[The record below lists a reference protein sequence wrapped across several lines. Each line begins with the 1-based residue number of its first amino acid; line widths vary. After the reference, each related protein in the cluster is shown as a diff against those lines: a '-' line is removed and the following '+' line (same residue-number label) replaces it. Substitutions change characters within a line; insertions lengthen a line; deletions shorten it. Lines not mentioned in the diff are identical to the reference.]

1 MWFNSKQ
8 REEPYLGLT
17 CWCKPVETS
26 APLRSASTG
35 AAWLS
40 SARVV
45 RCWVKSRNERN
56 PRSQL
61 PAVRPGTLGG
71 LPALSRRKVGTTSS
85 HHGPYVQGDTRATM
99 PGTARRQPARGSQSL
114 KAGLSSDCSL
124 QLDCMK
130 PESLV
135 IADQPRRGE
144 YVPGPCTHRPSRH
157 GSWRDR
163 SEEHTSELQSPCNL
177 VCRLLLEKKQHV
189 IKPGGVVPV
198 CMWDLDGME
207 LLDAVNPT
215 QRPLDPCRATNEQLQ
230 LSPSHDALERLSG
243 EGAT

>member
-61 PAVRPGTLGG
+61 PAV
-71 LPALSRRKVGTTSS
+71 SRRKVGTTSS

-99 PGTARRQPARGSQSL
+99 PGTARRGPARGSQSH
-114 KAGLSSDCSL
+114 KAGLISDCSL

-157 GSWRDR
+157 GSRRDPKPVGQPQGGSRLR
-163 SEEHTSELQSPCNL
+163 SI
-177 VCRLLLEKKQHV
+177 R
-189 IKPGGVVPV
+189 
-198 CMWDLDGME
+198 
-207 LLDAVNPT
+207 
-215 QRPLDPCRATNEQLQ
+215 
-230 LSPSHDALERLSG
+230 
-243 EGAT
+243 

>member
-71 LPALSRRKVGTTSS
+71 LPVPNRRKVGTTSS
-85 HHGPYVQGDTRATM
+85 HHGPYVQGYTRATM
-99 PGTARRQPARGSQSL
+99 GRTKGCKSASSSQSQ
-114 KAGLSSDCSL
+114 KAVLSSDWRL
-124 QLDCMK
+124 QLASMK

-157 GSWRDR
+157 GSWRDPKPVGQPQGGSRLR
-163 SEEHTSELQSPCNL
+163 SIQ
-177 VCRLLLEKKQHV
+177 
-189 IKPGGVVPV
+189 
-198 CMWDLDGME
+198 
-207 LLDAVNPT
+207 
-215 QRPLDPCRATNEQLQ
+215 
-230 LSPSHDALERLSG
+230 
-243 EGAT
+243 